1 MKNPKLWSQIFLLLL
16 IASASVL
23 FVSGCLST
31 NGSEN
36 YDSVDMKSFTSEEE
50 MEEYFQKSYYSYD
63 YYSSYDLEWEY
74 TNRYSGSIYP
84 SEPSVEYVADTGYIA
99 AGYVVNT
106 TTASPQAPA
115 LSADSSSGP
124 PLSTPSYPS
133 EIDISSSFVS
143 RYSDTNVQ
151 TVGADEADSVKTDGQ
166 TIYYTPDN
174 YYPYNFVE
182 ENDWWGSYYTYD
194 TERKTFIIDALPPAN
209 ASVLSQLNMSGELYL
224 INDTLVTIHYNL
236 ITGYN
241 VSDPANPKE
250 IWKKQ
255 LGGYYAD
262 SRVIDGKLYMVVLN
276 QTYSLPTK
284 YMGEAVNYKDV
295 YYPTASDLIYSETQN
310 IYYVSEVDV
319 QNGNFDK
326 TIVLL
331 SSGNSVVYGSDQYLY
346 LTNNYRIDESVL
358 YLDFIQ
364 QVGPDFY
371 PLDVMKKINTIMGY
385 EYIDSGI
392 KAQTIRG
399 VISNYSETLPS
410 REQYDIY
417 INVQNAYFVYAQDVS
432 KSAERTS
439 ISRIDLKTFNVK
451 TGSIPGYVINPFSI
465 NEYDGNL
472 RVATMRSNN
481 WMSRDKIYSSV
492 YVLDKNMEVIGSL
505 TGLAPDEEI
514 YSSRFAGDKL
524 YLVTFRIID
533 PFFVIDLSDPKN
545 PTVLGELK
553 IPGYSTYLHPIN
565 ETAVI
570 GLGQTGSGSMK
581 LTLFDV
587 TNFSNPTEKD
597 SYVFD
602 RQAYSSVDAD
612 YHAFMWDADK
622 NLLVIPTYEHAYVFS
637 VSGGKISLVLDDIH
651 EESMVTRTIYINDYF
666 YTFSNREVHILNQ
679 NTWERVKVVDIPQ
692 PELYNRLPPEF
703 YNPPPPKIIID

>member
-1 MKNPKLWSQIFLLLL
+1 MKNPKLMVQIFLLLL

-23 FVSGCLST
+23 FVSGCLSA

-36 YDSVDMKSFTSEEE
+36 YDSIDMKSFTSEAE
-50 MEEYFQKSYYSYD
+50 MEEYFQTSYYSD
-63 YYSSYDLEWEY
+63 YYSEDYFEWEY
-74 TNRYSGSIYP
+74 TNRYSGSIRP
-84 SEPSVEYVADTGYIA
+84 SEPNVEYVADTGYIA
-99 AGYVVNT
+99 TDYVVNT
-106 TTASPQAPA
+106 TTVSPPEPG

-124 PLSTPSYPS
+124 PLSTPSYPP
-133 EIDISSSFVS
+133 ELDISSSFVS

-194 TERKTFIIDALPPAN
+194 TERKTFIIDALPPKD

-224 INDTLVTIHYNL
+224 INNTLVTIHYNL
-236 ITGYN
+236 ITGYD
-241 VSDPANPKE
+241 VSDPASPKE
-250 IWKKQ
+250 IWKKK

-276 QTYSLPTK
+276 QTHSLPTN
-284 YMGEAVNYKDV
+284 YMGETVNYNDV
-295 YYPTASDLIYSETQN
+295 YYPAASDLIYSETQS

-319 QNGNFDK
+319 QNGNFEK
-326 TIVLL
+326 TLVLL

-346 LTNNYRIDESVL
+346 LTNNYKIDESVL

-364 QVGPDFY
+364 KVGPDFY
-371 PLDVMKKINTIMGY
+371 PRDVMKKINTIVGY
-385 EYIDSGI
+385 EYIDSGT

-417 INVQNAYFVYAQDVS
+417 INVQNAYFVYAKDVS

-439 ISRIDLKTFNVK
+439 ISRIDLKTFDIK
-451 TGSIPGYVINPFSI
+451 TGSVPGYIINPFSI

-472 RVATMRSNN
+472 RIATMRSSN
-481 WMSRDKIYSSV
+481 WMSRDQIYSSV
-492 YVLDKNMEVIGSL
+492 HVLDKNMEVIGSL

-602 RQAYSSVDAD
+602 RQVYSSADDD

-622 NLLVIPTYEHAYVFS
+622 NLLVIPIYEHAYVFS

-651 EESMVTRTIYINDYF
+651 EESTVIRTIYINDYF

-692 PELYNRLPPEF
+692 PELYNMLPPEF
-703 YNPPPPKIIID
+703 YNAPPPKIIID